1 MRMSGFGPLDCGM
14 TPMLWDVVAA
24 ATAAAAAAAAPVA
37 VDKELEA
44 PIARAMEAVEGED
57 SGSSL

>member
-1 MRMSGFGPLDCGM
+1 M

-37 VDKELEA
+37 ADKELEA